1 MTALTAMTT
10 LLRKLARS
18 PGPLIGLVLLGLF
31 TLAALVGPELAP
43 FDPEAQNLDNILAGP
58 SAGHWF
64 GTDENGC
71 DLFSQFL
78 YGCRLSGK
86 IASAV
91 LCISFVLGVSLG
103 TLAGYAGGWVDES
116 IMRVVDILL
125 AFPGILLNLAVAAM
139 VKQPTVG
146 VLVFALCLNGW
157 VGFARVARGQV
168 LSAREREFVLAARSL
183 GAGPVRIVTTHIVPN
198 ILPPLVV
205 QATFSFAA
213 VILTEASLSF
223 LGLGPQQAYSWG
235 ALLSQGT
242 TFLWLTHHLALVP
255 GIAIALVVLACN
267 LVGDGLQD
275 LLDPKRRRQ
284 LG

>member
-1 MTALTAMTT
+1 MKDLARK
-10 LLRKLARS
+10 LLRRPA
-18 PGPLIGLVLLGLF
+18 PLVGTILLGLF
-31 TLAALVGPELAP
+31 VFCALFGPALAP
-43 FDPEAQNLDNILAGP
+43 FDPEAQNLNNILAGP
-58 SAGHWF
+58 SATHWF

-86 IASAV
+86 IAAAV
-91 LCISFVLGVSLG
+91 LLISFTLGVSLG
-103 TLAGYAGGWVDES
+103 TLAGYAGGWLDEI
-116 IMRVVDILL
+116 IMRVVDVLL

-139 VKQPTVG
+139 VKEPSVSH
-146 VLVFALCLNGW
+146 LVFALCLNGW

-168 LSAREREFVLAARSL
+168 LTAREREHVLAARCL
-183 GAGPVRIVTTHIVPN
+183 GAGPLRIISTHIVPN

-205 QATFSFAA
+205 QATFTFAA
-213 VILTEASLSF
+213 VILAEASLSF

-242 TFLWLTHHLALVP
+242 TFLWLTYHLALVP

-275 LLDPKRRRQ
+275 LLDPKRRA
-284 LG
+284 L

>member
-1 MTALTAMTT
+1 M
-10 LLRKLARS
+10 RDLARQLLHR
-18 PGPLIGLVLLGLF
+18 PGPLLGTVLLVGFVLCALF
-31 TLAALVGPELAP
+31 GPALAP

-58 SAGHWF
+58 SAAHWF

-86 IASAV
+86 IAAAV
-91 LCISFVLGVSLG
+91 LLISFSVGVSLG
-103 TLAGYAGGWVDES
+103 TIAGYAGGWLDEI
-116 IMRVVDILL
+116 IMRVVDVLL

-139 VKQPTVG
+139 VKEPSVSH
-146 VLVFALCLNGW
+146 LIFALCLNGW

-168 LSAREREFVLAARSL
+168 LTAREREHVLAARSL
-183 GAGPVRIVTTHIVPN
+183 GASPLRIISTHIIPN

-205 QATFSFAA
+205 QATFTFAA
-213 VILTEASLSF
+213 VILAEASLSF

-255 GIAIALVVLACN
+255 GVAIALVVLACN

-275 LLDPKRRRQ
+275 LLDPKRRSIQ
-284 LG
+284 

>member
-1 MTALTAMTT
+1 MKALKELTLK
-10 LLRKLARS
+10 LLRRPA
-18 PGPLIGLVLLGLF
+18 PLLGVILLALF
-31 TLAALVGPELAP
+31 VMCALFGPALAP

-58 SAGHWF
+58 SAAHWF

-71 DLFSQFL
+71 DLLSQFL
-78 YGCRLSGK
+78 WGCRLSGK
-86 IASAV
+86 IAAAV
-91 LCISFVLGVSLG
+91 LVISFVVGVSLG
-103 TLAGYAGGWVDES
+103 AIAGYAGGWLDEI
-116 IMRVVDILL
+116 IMRVVDVLL

-139 VKQPTVG
+139 VKEPSVSH
-146 VLVFALCLNGW
+146 LVFALCLNGW

-168 LSAREREFVLAARSL
+168 LTARERDHVLAARCL
-183 GAGPVRIVTTHIVPN
+183 GAGPLRIVSTHIVPN

-205 QATFSFAA
+205 QATFTFAA

-255 GIAIALVVLACN
+255 GVAIALVVLACN
-267 LVGDGLQD
+267 LLGDGLQD
-275 LLDPKRRRQ
+275 LLDPKRRT
-284 LG
+284 L